1 MNTKLA
7 RRFPKLAH
15 PGLTAED
22 IAIAVVIVPMMVLPW
37 LAILAVM
44 VGADLPNV

>member
-7 RRFPKLAH
+7 RRFPKLAC
-15 PGLTAED
+15 LTAED
-22 IAIAVVIVPMMVLPW
+22 LAVALIIVPMMVFPW

>member
-7 RRFPKLAH
+7 QRFPKLAR

-22 IAIAVVIVPMMVLPW
+22 LAVAVIIVPMMVFPW